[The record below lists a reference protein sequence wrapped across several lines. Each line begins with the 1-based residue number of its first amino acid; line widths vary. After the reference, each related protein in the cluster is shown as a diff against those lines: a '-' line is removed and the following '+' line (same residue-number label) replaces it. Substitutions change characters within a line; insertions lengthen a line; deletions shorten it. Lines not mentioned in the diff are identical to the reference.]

1 MAEKEKKTTKILV
14 IHGPNLNLLGLRD
27 PEHYGNLTLDKLNR
41 TLRKKATELKI
52 ELKIYQ
58 FNDEG
63 RIITT
68 LQRNR
73 KKVDGVLINPAAYTH
88 YSIAIRD
95 AIELLRIPV
104 VEVHLSDI
112 YAREDFR
119 AHSVIQDVCAAQ
131 FFGKKEASYT
141 EALDWLT
148 KQITQ
153 NEGINEKTTD
163 TRHRTVKP

>member
-1 MAEKEKKTTKILV
+1 MAEKENKRIKIMV

-27 PEHYGNLTLDKLNR
+27 PKHYGNLTLDKLNR
-41 TLRKKATELKI
+41 LLRKRAAELGV

-63 RIITT
+63 RIITA

-95 AIELLRIPV
+95 TIELLKIPV
-104 VEVHLSDI
+104 VEVHLSNI

-119 AHSVIQDVCAAQ
+119 THSVIKDFCAAQ
-131 FFGKKEASYT
+131 FYGKKEASYT
-141 EALDWLT
+141 EALAWLV
-148 KQITQ
+148 KHIT
-153 NEGINEKTTD
+153 E
-163 TRHRTVKP
+163 TRGNQ